1 MEIFKNIKQNFNEN
15 ASQNEVNAIV
25 KKAEWPETRT
35 EIN

>member
-15 ASQNEVNAIV
+15 SSPNELNAIL
-25 KKAEWPETRT
+25 KKAEWTETRT